1 MGLQKFRK
9 NILKATHNLEFSA
22 VLVFPDSSITLD
34 TRMSNLDTRV
44 SKLDI
49 AVSVP
54 TILVL
59 MNIKFQFENAPNVVD
74 KLSLDME
81 LKSGARLRSNRMC
94 FNTPYPENK
103 PKRPKIDYCIAIS
116 ILGKHQK
123 KTLNI
128 WKFWGRWEWVSGIR
142 NVVFVHSM
150 RDMRLTT

>member
-9 NILKATHNLEFSA
+9 NILKATSNLEFLA
-22 VLVFPDSSITLD
+22 VSVFPDSSITLD
-34 TRMSNLDTRV
+34 IR
-44 SKLDI
+44 
-49 AVSVP
+49 VSVP

-142 NVVFVHSM
+142 NVFFVHSM
-150 RDMRLTT
+150 SDMRLIT